1 MSGNQSLTSLELRSI
16 GQEVNEVALAFNAS
30 SHQGDRRKTS
40 QMCILACI
48 SALAINAHTHS
59 AFAMFLSM
67 FILLVY
73 VLSMFVEASL
83 QP

>member
-1 MSGNQSLTSLELRSI
+1 MSGNQSLTSLELRSF

-48 SALAINAHTHS
+48 SVLAINAHTFSFRHV
-59 AFAMFLSM
+59 
-67 FILLVY
+67 FIY
-73 VLSMFVEASL
+73 VHTFSL
-83 QP
+83 CFIYVR